1 MMYIKLPNYR
11 WISQIKY
18 NTQYLLNFNM
28 IIWYEFILILM
39 TLETDI
45 WWQESLVIVTHP
57 AFNKILVEREVHE
70 LVELMKLIKT
80 FYNIK
85 WKWIQ
90 WSNSLA
96 ISNSVFISNFIAT
109 WDIKNFAIN
118 VVNPKVGKKYVTI
131 ETHIYH
137 SRMTNLLWLFART
150 K

>member
-1 MMYIKLPNYR
+1 MYIKLPNYR

-80 FYNIK
+80 IYNIK
-85 WKWIQ
+85 
-90 WSNSLA
+90 L
-96 ISNSVFISNFIAT
+96 
-109 WDIKNFAIN
+109 
-118 VVNPKVGKKYVTI
+118 
-131 ETHIYH
+131 
-137 SRMTNLLWLFART
+137 
-150 K
+150 